1 MVMPT
6 TKTINEAL
14 RNLGW
19 SPAGVDASVST
30 VAWTH
35 PMSIVVIRV
44 PRTDFIDSHAA
55 RRIINRA
62 RRAIIR

>member
-1 MVMPT
+1 MPT
-6 TKTINEAL
+6 TNSLRDAL
-14 RNLGW
+14 RQLGW
-19 SPAGVDASVST
+19 SPVGTDASVAT

-44 PRTDFIDSHAA
+44 PRTDFVDAAFA
-55 RRIINRA
+55 RRTINRA